1 VSAVHPEARNPVQD
15 NSLSAPEPA
24 KLSETQ
30 LTVLQVLLII
40 LVTTLP
46 FLPALRYGFVFDDD
60 VQVTTNVA
68 VRTSQSPARYFL
80 TSVWTLRN
88 SAIPLNYNYYRP
100 LFHSWLRLNAALFG
114 YNGLWWHLSAVLT
127 HLLATV
133 LVFFL
138 IRYHFYNRW
147 IATVGALIF
156 GVHPAHIESV
166 VWISGATD
174 PLMAV
179 GVLFSFLLW
188 LKKIETP
195 TAGLMIG
202 SLASYAAALL
212 CKETAIA
219 LPAII
224 FLYVLF
230 GICRNQAAPEAIG
243 RRIATAIRE
252 TLPFIGITVC
262 YFGARLVVLHPFQ
275 APSTHWVS
283 RSRALLTAPAVL
295 LFYLQH
301 LVWPLRLRLF
311 YDFPVSVSP
320 RNVSFWGPLIVLG
333 LAFAGTLLC
342 TRRRSDGAILAA
354 LAWMAVPLLP
364 VLNIGLFY
372 RDDFVHDRYLYLP
385 SIGLAILSSV
395 IANAI
400 AGEAPGP
407 RRRLVAVT
415 CVTLLIAS
423 LAALTATE
431 SAPWHD
437 NLSLYSHA
445 AQNSTNT
452 MARINLASEYATR
465 GRLEEAQQL
474 LEPVVRERPD
484 YWLANYNLGYVDYR
498 LKNLDAAAQ
507 LLDRAIA
514 LNPGDGD
521 ARLYRGLIC
530 LRKNQFAEATAL
542 LQKAIALNPGGEGYH
557 FALGVVLM
565 QGNREGAKS
574 EFRQELKYHP
584 TNGLAKMQID
594 RMEKAPP
601 TVRSSTKSTQSQKI
615 N

>member
-1 VSAVHPEARNPVQD
+1 VIAVHPEASSPIPD
-15 NSLSAPEPA
+15 NALPALQPA
-24 KLSETQ
+24 KLGETQ
-30 LTVLQVLLII
+30 LTVLQVMLII
-40 LVTTLP
+40 LVTALP

-68 VRTSQSPARYFL
+68 VRTSQSPVRYFL

-114 YNGLWWHLSAVLT
+114 YNGWWWHLSAVIT

-138 IRYHFYNRW
+138 IRYHFHNRW

-174 PLMAV
+174 PLTAV
-179 GVLFSFLLW
+179 GVLGSFLLW
-188 LKKIETP
+188 LKKFARP
-195 TAGLMIG
+195 SAGLTIG
-202 SLASYAAALL
+202 SLAGYAAALL

-224 FLYVLF
+224 FCYVLF
-230 GICRNQAAPEAIG
+230 GICRNPAAPQTIG
-243 RRIATAIRE
+243 RRIPTAVRE
-252 TLPFIGITVC
+252 TLPFIAITVG
-262 YFGARLVVLHPFQ
+262 YFGARMAVLHPFP
-275 APSTHWVS
+275 AATTHWIS
-283 RSRALLTAPAVL
+283 RWHALLTAPAVL
-295 LFYLQH
+295 LFYLRH
-301 LVWPLRLRLF
+301 LVWPLGLRLF

-333 LAFAGTLLC
+333 IAFAGTLLWRP
-342 TRRRSDGAILAA
+342 RRADGAILAA
-354 LAWMAVPLLP
+354 VTWMAVPLLP

-385 SIGLAILSSV
+385 SIGLAILFSV
-395 IANAI
+395 LANAI

-415 CVTLLIAS
+415 CLTLLIAS

-431 SAPWHD
+431 SAPWQD

-445 AQNSTNT
+445 ARNSTNT

-465 GRLEEAQQL
+465 GRLEEAQKL

-498 LKNLDAAAQ
+498 LKNLDAAAP

-514 LNPGDGD
+514 LNPRDAD
-521 ARLYRGLIC
+521 ARLYRGLIS
-530 LRKNQFAEATAL
+530 LRKNQFAEATEL

-565 QGNREGAKS
+565 QGNREGAQS

-594 RMEKAPP
+594 RMEKAPSP
-601 TVRSSTKSTQSQKI
+601 VRSSTKSTQSQKI